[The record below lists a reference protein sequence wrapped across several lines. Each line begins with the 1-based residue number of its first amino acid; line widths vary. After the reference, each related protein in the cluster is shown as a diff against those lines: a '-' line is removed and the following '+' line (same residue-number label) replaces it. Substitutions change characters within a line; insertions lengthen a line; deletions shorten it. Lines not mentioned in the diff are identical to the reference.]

1 MPRSTEIVGEKTNS
15 TGLIIHRIIAY
26 VVLVLLVVVSL
37 FPFYLLI
44 INATRG
50 RSQAGIRWYPDH
62 FLATNFKNLFSG
74 STAVAYGSVWRSL
87 ANSLFISACASL
99 LSVYFSALTAY
110 ATHVYQF
117 KLRKFADMFILI
129 VMMVPTQASAIGFYQ
144 FMNKLG
150 WTDTY
155 IPLIIPAVAAP
166 ATYYF
171 MKQYMASALPL
182 EIVEAARIDGCGEF
196 KTFNKIVTP
205 ILKPAF
211 AVQII
216 FTFVTNWNN
225 YFMPRLILTSKSK
238 YTIPLVLNAMRYA
251 GPQEKDVGMFS
262 KLGWTDTYIP
272 LIIPAV
278 AAPATYYFM
287 KQYMASALPLEIV
300 EAARIDGCGEFKTFN
315 KIVTPI
321 LKPAF
326 AVQIIFTFVTNWNN
340 YFMPRLILTSKSKY
354 TIPLVLN
361 AMRYAG
367 PQEKDVGMFS
377 LYIVLAILPVVIV
390 YLCLSKFIIRGV
402 ALGSVKG

>member
-87 ANSLFISACASL
+87 ANS
-99 LSVYFSALTAY
+99 LTAY

-262 KLGWTDTYIP
+262 
-272 LIIPAV
+272 
-278 AAPATYYFM
+278 
-287 KQYMASALPLEIV
+287 
-300 EAARIDGCGEFKTFN
+300 
-315 KIVTPI
+315 
-321 LKPAF
+321 
-326 AVQIIFTFVTNWNN
+326 
-340 YFMPRLILTSKSKY
+340 
-354 TIPLVLN
+354 
-361 AMRYAG
+361 
-367 PQEKDVGMFS
+367 

>member
-251 GPQEKDVGMFS
+251 LTTGEGRGNVQLVHRTCYPPCS
-262 KLGWTDTYIP
+262 NC
-272 LIIPAV
+272 
-278 AAPATYYFM
+278 
-287 KQYMASALPLEIV
+287 LPLS
-300 EAARIDGCGEFKTFN
+300 FKVHHSWCCSGKRKGLIRSFKQRTVFLYA
-315 KIVTPI
+315 VF
-321 LKPAF
+321 F
-326 AVQIIFTFVTNWNN
+326 ALFIPYFSFLFT
-340 YFMPRLILTSKSKY
+340 
-354 TIPLVLN
+354 
-361 AMRYAG
+361 
-367 PQEKDVGMFS
+367 
-377 LYIVLAILPVVIV
+377 
-390 YLCLSKFIIRGV
+390 
-402 ALGSVKG
+402 